1 MAIKHRNLY
10 RGFISSLIIGW
21 RIETNWASPI
31 NVLFVKTIR
40 PISSAII
47 LSIMYSVASRG
58 SNLEDLLWV
67 IIGISTW
74 GLVQS
79 QVELMYWAITSER
92 EWLRNIK
99 NIILSPT
106 PFFIYLSARA
116 SSGVPFAIFSFFT
129 ITIVSNIFLN
139 LNITLDS
146 ILFYEFTLSL
156 VIGLIILFFLGLL
169 TAGITLNVPRT
180 PIGVGEAIVGLLY
193 LISGSIIRPEILPSY
208 IQNLSTSLPLIHWIE
223 LVRFSIHPVFRDN
236 PYDWESLL
244 FTSII
249 FSIGCFFSYVFLFK
263 LSRKHGKID
272 QATMY

>member
-58 SNLEDLLWV
+58 SNLKDLLWV

-106 PFFIYLSARA
+106 PFFIY
-116 SSGVPFAIFSFFT
+116 FFT

-139 LNITLDS
+139 LNITLES
-146 ILFYEFTLSL
+146 VLFFEFTLSL
-156 VIGLIILFFLGLL
+156 VIGLVILFFLGLL

-208 IQNLSTSLPLIHWIE
+208 IQNFSTSLPLIHWIE

-244 FTSII
+244 FTSVV
-249 FSIGCFFSYVFLFK
+249 FSIGCFLSYVFLFK

>member
-1 MAIKHRNLY
+1 MAIKNRNLY
-10 RGFISSLIIGW
+10 KGFISSLKIGW

-58 SNLEDLLWV
+58 SNLNDLLWV

-106 PFFIYLSARA
+106 PFFVYLSARA
-116 SSGVPFAIFSFFT
+116 SSGVPFAIFSFLT
-129 ITIVSNIFLN
+129 IILVSNNLLN
-139 LNITLDS
+139 LNITIDS
-146 ILFYEFTLSL
+146 ILYTEFALS
-156 VIGLIILFFLGLL
+156 VFIGLVILFFLGLL

-193 LISGSIIRPEILPSY
+193 LISGSIIRPEILPTY
-208 IQNLSTSLPLIHWIE
+208 IQSFSSFLPLIHWIE
-223 LVRFSIHPVFRDN
+223 LVRFSIHPVFREI
-236 PYDWESLL
+236 PYDWGSLIS
-244 FTSII
+244 TSII
-249 FSIGCFFSYVFLFK
+249 FSIICFLSYVFLFK